1 MRIAYTLEQ
10 CWHRVPGGTAIAA
23 LEVARELATRHDIE
37 LRGIAGRHAGP
48 PTEGFLP
55 PIRVAALPVGGALL
69 YELWTRLRWP
79 KVESV
84 VNADL
89 VHATTIIPPATALPL
104 VTTLHDI
111 AFLRHPEFFTS
122 HGNAIFRRSV
132 KILQKERAHILCS
145 SHATMT
151 DCVDAGFDQSLLHH
165 VPLGV
170 RPISVSD
177 DDLDRV
183 RRTYNLPSEFVLF
196 VGTQEP
202 RKNLARLVEAM
213 SMVHDAPPLVVVGMD
228 GWGDTGIQPTHDVRL
243 TGFVPS
249 NDLPALYSLCS
260 VFVFPSLL
268 EGYGLPVIEAMAQ
281 GAAVVTSRGTSTEEV
296 AGGAAV
302 LVDPLDTS
310 SISHGI
316 FEALQS
322 PRDWRERARAR
333 AAEVPWSNTADKT
346 VEVYRRVLQE
356 RNS

>member
-23 LEVARELATRHDIE
+23 LEVARELASHHDVE
-37 LRGIAGRHAGP
+37 LVGIAGRHAGP
-48 PTEGFLP
+48 PTEGFIP
-55 PIRVAALPVGGALL
+55 PVRVAALPVGGALL
-69 YELWTRLRWP
+69 YELWTRFRWP

-84 VNADL
+84 VSADL
-89 VHATTIIPPATALPL
+89 VHATTIIPPATVLPL

-122 HGNAIFRRSV
+122 HGNAIFRRSM
-132 KILQKERAHILCS
+132 KILQKERAHILYS
-145 SHATMT
+145 SHATLA
-151 DCVDAGFDQSLLHH
+151 DCVNAGFDPELLHH

-170 RPISVSD
+170 RPVSVSATD
-177 DDLDRV
+177 VERV
-183 RRTYNLPSEFVLF
+183 RRAYNLPSEFVLF

-213 SMVHDAPPLVVVGMD
+213 SILKDAPPLVVVGMD
-228 GWGDTGIQPTHDVRL
+228 GWGDTGITPNHDVRL

-249 NDLPALYSLCS
+249 EDLPALYSLCS
-260 VFVFPSLL
+260 VFAFPSVL

-281 GAAVVTSRGTSTEEV
+281 GAVVVTSLGTSTEEV

-302 LVDPLDTS
+302 LVNPLDVA

-316 FEALQS
+316 SEALQS
-322 PRDWRERARAR
+322 PDEWRARARAR
-333 AAEVPWSNTADKT
+333 AAEVPWSQTAIST
-346 VEVYRRVLQE
+346 VRVYHHVLQE
-356 RNS
+356 RNI